1 MKKLTKKFTVLLLSM
16 VLILPAISVQ
26 AAPPPPPNQ
35 QQTMSE
41 SAHQFKFNLR
51 RLWMEHLIWTSRYIV
66 STEANLPDKQV
77 ILTRLLRNQDEIGNA
92 IKPFYGE
99 AAGNKLAKMLR
110 EHILLAGKVLEAAK
124 ANNQADLKKYNMAWF
139 KNADDMATFLSG
151 ANPNWDKN
159 TLRQLLHA
167 HLKMVT
173 DSVTARL
180 KKDWNGDVRAFDE
193 GEIHLMKIAD
203 VLSEGIIKQFPQKFK
218 F

>member
-124 ANNQADLKKYNMAWF
+124 ANNQADLKKYNTAWF